1 MRACTLAAQK
11 EDEDGTGFSH
21 TLTSLHES
29 YLERFEATCE
39 WAIEVEG
46 GDPKEFFAA
55 CQRVTSGGPATG
67 RLTDFPEELM
77 WFVDALLAA
86 MDFRVFLTIMREKAE
101 VASRSKVGK

>member
-55 CQRVTSGGPATG
+55 CQVKLVRTSVVTLCENILQTLPNFDCC
-67 RLTDFPEELM
+67 RLP
-77 WFVDALLAA
+77 
-86 MDFRVFLTIMREKAE
+86 RP
-101 VASRSKVGK
+101 